1 MSSTYR
7 PPLQAVR
14 PTGYGR
20 VDHRCGNVVIRFERK
35 TFVVIRGREYRHLRP
50 IRWKFTLC
58 TRPIELVAHEKAR
71 WVRRWKLI

>member
-14 PTGYGR
+14 PTGYRR

-50 IRWKFTLC
+50 MRWKFTLLPDQLNWSL
-58 TRPIELVAHEKAR
+58 TRKQGG
-71 WVRRWKLI
+71 